1 MFYINNFSLRKRQR
15 KSFLIFSHAFLILQ
29 SKMNDM
35 LMGILRVR
43 NLCSP
48 PYVYT
53 HPFTIH
59 HTVSEKDE
67 FIVMGSDGLFD
78 FFSNDEVVQLVHVF
92 IQHNSSGDP
101 AKHLVEQ
108 LILKA
113 ADNAGISFPFVFIK
127 LEVCIV
133 IWIFS
138 PLWCLSIF
146 CFCEFSIPWLTSQIF
161 CVCGCVLAGVFP
173 LYWLYV
179 ISPLQGAR
187 FHVQQSTYTSK

>member
-1 MFYINNFSLRKRQR
+1 
-15 KSFLIFSHAFLILQ
+15 
-29 SKMNDM
+29 MNDM

-67 FIVMGSDGLFD
+67 FIVLGSDGLFD

-133 IWIFS
+133 IWIYFPS
-138 PLWCLSIF
+138 LVSVYLLFLRILHPMAHQSNLFVCLWVCS
-146 CFCEFSIPWLTSQIF
+146 
-161 CVCGCVLAGVFP
+161 CGCVPTL
-173 LYWLYV
+173 LV
-179 ISPLQGAR
+179 ILNLPTSGSS
-187 FHVQQSTYTSK
+187 VSCSTVHIH